1 MRIVNGTKS
10 KYGGKMPVDG
20 GTKAWGCVSVKESF
34 AVTIGYS
41 GKTKRAEPDDVSG
54 PARGNTVQTITL
66 L

>member
-1 MRIVNGTKS
+1 
-10 KYGGKMPVDG
+10 MPVDG